1 MKTGVEMEKN
11 ARDIEPEQAG
21 FPSNL
26 PAPQFTIQVIRPGSG
41 MVGVQLE
48 DGRCGYIPE
57 SQVENFR
64 RDNPEATVLL

>member
-1 MKTGVEMEKN
+1 MEKN